1 VSPISWKVSLDSLMR
16 LSLSMHEGSES
27 ESRGIQSRG
36 LLPEEVASTLS
47 VRHEDVVLS
56 DEQVP
61 LY

>member
-1 VSPISWKVSLDSLMR
+1 
-16 LSLSMHEGSES
+16 MHEGSES